1 MKAAADRR
9 PPPGWP
15 LLLHPRVRTMHRSVS
30 RHVQIE
36 TSTSVK
42 RSDEAGHH
50 ISPKLQLIS
59 RHTAEQSLAVYR
71 ELVLSDLAGKY
82 EEAMKTFP
90 IR

>member
-15 LLLHPRVRTMHRSVS
+15 LLPHPRVRTVHRSVS

-36 TSTSVK
+36 TSTSVE
-42 RSDEAGHH
+42 RSDEEHH

-59 RHTAEQSLAVYR
+59 RQTAEQSLAVYR
-71 ELVLSDLAGKY
+71 ELVLSDVVGKY